1 MNENNILNLVNKF
14 EKSLE
19 ESEKLTNALMGL
31 EGVLETLDTSMSEVY
46 ELTKVEDLT
55 EKSLD
60 LIHSIHKLK
69 KAQQDVNNEYNE
81 LINLTLYKEG
91 IKEDIDYL
99 KRQLTNVDESL
110 MNIKN
115 EIQKQRRSCDEENK
129 KFKEDLILSIKEVLN
144 LNLNNLSVDEE
155 DLINE
160 DENELRQ

>member
-1 MNENNILNLVNKF
+1 MNENSILNLINKF

-31 EGVLETLDTSMSEVY
+31 EGILEKLDTSMSEVY
-46 ELTKVEDLT
+46 ELTKAEDLT

-60 LIHSIHKLK
+60 LIHSINKLK

-81 LINLTLYKEG
+81 LINLKLYKEG

-99 KRQLTNVDESL
+99 KKHLINVDENL
-110 MNIKN
+110 MSIKN
-115 EIQKQRRSCDEENK
+115 EIQKQRKTYEEENK

-144 LNLNNLSVDEE
+144 SNLDDLSVDEE
-155 DLINE
+155 YIIN
-160 DENELRQ
+160 ENELRP

>member
-31 EGVLETLDTSMSEVY
+31 EGVLEKLDTSMSEVY
-46 ELTKVEDLT
+46 ELTKAEDLT
-55 EKSLD
+55 EKSID
-60 LIHSIHKLK
+60 LISSINKLK
-69 KAQQDVNNEYNE
+69 KAQQDVNNEYDE

-99 KRQLTNVDESL
+99 KKYLINIDENL
-110 MNIKN
+110 MSIKN
-115 EIQKQRRSCDEENK
+115 EIKKQRKTYEEENK

-144 LNLNNLSVDEE
+144 SNLEDLPVDEE
-155 DLINE
+155 YTIN
-160 DENELRQ
+160 ENELR